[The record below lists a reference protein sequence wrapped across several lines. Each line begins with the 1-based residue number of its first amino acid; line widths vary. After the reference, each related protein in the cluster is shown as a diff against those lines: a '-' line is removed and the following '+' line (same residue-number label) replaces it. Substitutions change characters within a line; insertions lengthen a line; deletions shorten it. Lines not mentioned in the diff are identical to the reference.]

1 MTKLEILQYSQMQS
15 AFIFIGI
22 IAAFA
27 IVFFVLLLF
36 AKGFHPVKKKGKLS
50 VTKASRDNQDL
61 LNQR

>member
-27 IVFFVLLLF
+27 IVFFVLLL
-36 AKGFHPVKKKGKLS
+36 
-50 VTKASRDNQDL
+50 
-61 LNQR
+61 NQR